1 MIRVASRPVKEKNVM
16 QTLYLN
22 SDQTKELITSIGA
35 NAVVVFTHYIAIAH
49 QPNPNM
55 EDEQLAKL
63 TGLSEQTV
71 KRTRLAL
78 TELGW
83 FQRIKGTYK
92 GQPQIT
98 YLVGKQAVASSR
110 HAVLR
115 VKESSIKDPAE
126 KDEE

>member
-1 MIRVASRPVKEKNVM
+1 MIRVASRPIKEKNVM

-22 SDQTKELITSIGA
+22 ADQTKELITSIGPQ
-35 NAVVVFTHYIAIAH
+35 AVVVFTHYIAIAH
-49 QPNPNM
+49 HPNPNM
-55 EDEQLAKL
+55 EDDQLAKL
-63 TGLSEQTV
+63 TGLSERVVQ
-71 KRTRLAL
+71 RTRLAL

-115 VKESSIKDPAE
+115 VKESSIKDLTE
-126 KDEE
+126 EDED

>member
-22 SDQTKELITSIGA
+22 ADQTKELITAIGA

-63 TGLSEQTV
+63 TGLSERVVQ
-71 KRTRLAL
+71 RTRLAL

-92 GQPQIT
+92 GRPQIT

-115 VKESSIKDPAE
+115 VKESNIKDPTE
-126 KDEE
+126 EDEE

>member
-22 SDQTKELITSIGA
+22 ADQTKELITSIGA

-55 EDEQLAKL
+55 EDDQLAKL

-71 KRTRLAL
+71 KRTRLVL

-92 GQPQIT
+92 GRPQIT

-115 VKESSIKDPAE
+115 VKESGIKDPTE
-126 KDEE
+126 EDEE

>member
-1 MIRVASRPVKEKNVM
+1 MY
-16 QTLYLN
+16 TLYLN
-22 SDQTKELITSIGA
+22 SDQTKELIMSIGA

-55 EDEQLAKL
+55 EDSTLAAL
-63 TGLSEQTV
+63 TGMSERIV

-83 FQRIKGTYK
+83 FLRIKSSYQ

-98 YLVGKQAVASSR
+98 YLVGKQAVSESR
-110 HAVLR
+110 RAVLR
-115 VKESSIKDPAE
+115 VKENQSTKDYLQDIESS
-126 KDEE
+126 

>member
-1 MIRVASRPVKEKNVM
+1 M
-16 QTLYLN
+16 
-22 SDQTKELITSIGA
+22 
-35 NAVVVFTHYIAIAH
+35 
-49 QPNPNM
+49 
-55 EDEQLAKL
+55 
-63 TGLSEQTV
+63 SEQTV

-92 GQPQIT
+92 GHPQIT

-115 VKESSIKDPAE
+115 VKESSIKDPTE
-126 KDEE
+126 EDEE

>member
-1 MIRVASRPVKEKNVM
+1 M

-22 SDQTKELITSIGA
+22 ADQTKELITSIGA

-55 EDEQLAKL
+55 EDDQLAKL

-92 GQPQIT
+92 GRPQIT

-115 VKESSIKDPAE
+115 VKESGIKAPTE
-126 KDEE
+126 EDEE

>member
-1 MIRVASRPVKEKNVM
+1 M
-16 QTLYLN
+16 
-22 SDQTKELITSIGA
+22 
-35 NAVVVFTHYIAIAH
+35 
-49 QPNPNM
+49 
-55 EDEQLAKL
+55 
-63 TGLSEQTV
+63 SEQTV

-115 VKESSIKDPAE
+115 VKESNIENSS
-126 KDEE
+126 EE

>member
-22 SDQTKELITSIGA
+22 ADQTKELITSIGA

-55 EDEQLAKL
+55 EDDQLAKL

-71 KRTRLAL
+71 KRTRLVL

-92 GQPQIT
+92 GRPQIT

-115 VKESSIKDPAE
+115 VKESSIKGSTE
-126 KDEE
+126 EDEE

>member
-22 SDQTKELITSIGA
+22 ADQTKELITSIGA

-55 EDEQLAKL
+55 EDDQLAKL

-71 KRTRLAL
+71 KRTRLVL

-92 GQPQIT
+92 GRPQIT

-115 VKESSIKDPAE
+115 VKESSIKGST
-126 KDEE
+126 EEDKE